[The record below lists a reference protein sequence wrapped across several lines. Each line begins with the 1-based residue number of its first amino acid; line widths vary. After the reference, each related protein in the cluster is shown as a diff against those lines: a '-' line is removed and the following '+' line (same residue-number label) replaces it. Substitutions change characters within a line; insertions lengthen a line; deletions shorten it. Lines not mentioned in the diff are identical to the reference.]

1 MYALL
6 TSRAIVGEIY
16 NRLNAGDESWVLR
29 YAMKITSKQA
39 IETYGWLGMVP
50 MMREWIGGRDP
61 KKLRE
66 FTWAIANKDYE
77 GTLEILVSE
86 LRRDASG
93 QLLIRIA
100 EFARRAL
107 SHPAKL
113 MTQKIVDGPSTAC
126 YDGQYFFDTDHSEGL
141 SGSQDNDKTSA
152 AANGTTPTTQEMRDA
167 ILGLI
172 AAILSFKDDQGEPMN
187 ENARTFEV
195 MVPIVY
201 WAAALSAVGLPVLGG
216 GEVNLLA
223 NLDGFT
229 IRVVPNARLPW
240 TDKFAVFRT
249 DGETKPFIL
258 QEEVPLN
265 VSAIAEG
272 SELEFTHKKHWY
284 GIDWA
289 GNLDFGFWQHAGL
302 HTFT

>member
-6 TSRAIVGEIY
+6 TSRAIIGEIY
-16 NRLNAGDESWVLR
+16 NRLNTADDSWVMR
-29 YAMKITSKQA
+29 YAMKVSSRQA

-50 MMREWIGGRDP
+50 AMREWIGGRDP

-66 FTWAIANKDYE
+66 FTWAVTNKDFE
-77 GTLEILVSE
+77 GTLEVLVSE
-86 LRRDASG
+86 LRRDQSG
-93 QLLIRIA
+93 QLMIRIG

-113 MTQKIVDGPSTAC
+113 MTAKIVDGPAAAC
-126 YDGQYFFDTDHSEGL
+126 YDGQYFFDIDHSEGA

-152 AANGTTPTTQEMRDA
+152 AATGTSPTTQEMRDA
-167 ILGLI
+167 ILGCI
-172 AAILSFKDDQGEPMN
+172 QAILGFKDDQGEPMN
-187 ENARTFEV
+187 DGARTFEV
-195 MVPIVY
+195 MVPITY

-223 NLDGFT
+223 NIDGFT
-229 IRVVPNARLPW
+229 IKVQPNARLTW

-249 DGETKPFIL
+249 DGDTKPFIL
-258 QEEVPLN
+258 QEEQPLN

-272 SELEFTHKKHWY
+272 SELEFREKKHWY
-284 GIDWA
+284 GVDWI
-289 GNLDFGFWQHAGL
+289 GNVDYGFWQHGCL